1 MFDLFLQG
9 GTWIMSILTVEL
21 ICLLF
26 AAWKAPAWVRE
37 IGLLVLV
44 TDLIWQLKGM
54 FNAAEVVQQVGDV
67 PLTLV
72 AGGLKVSF
80 ISLIYALLIY
90 AASLVIRM
98 LRVGENTGALDDAL
112 LNVSYFYNRDV
123 RESVQ
128 KMQQLIEPLL
138 TVVMGGLLGWIMLS
152 VLGPVYDVISKIK
165 A

>member
-1 MFDLFLQG
+1 MKQFLPVVWWLTATLVIAFVLVGLGYLFADALLLGVLFLPG
-9 GTWIMSILTVEL
+9 MLTARYFVPQL
-21 ICLLF
+21 SF

-98 LRVGENTGALDDAL
+98 L
-112 LNVSYFYNRDV
+112 
-123 RESVQ
+123 Q
-128 KMQQLIEPLL
+128 KPRI
-138 TVVMGGLLGWIMLS
+138 
-152 VLGPVYDVISKIK
+152 
-165 A
+165 

>member
-54 FNAAEVVQQVGDV
+54 FNAAEVVQQV

-98 LRVGENTGALDDAL
+98 L
-112 LNVSYFYNRDV
+112 
-123 RESVQ
+123 Q
-128 KMQQLIEPLL
+128 KPRI
-138 TVVMGGLLGWIMLS
+138 
-152 VLGPVYDVISKIK
+152 
-165 A
+165 

>member
-37 IGLLVLV
+37 IGLLV
-44 TDLIWQLKGM
+44 KGM

-98 LRVGENTGALDDAL
+98 L
-112 LNVSYFYNRDV
+112 
-123 RESVQ
+123 Q
-128 KMQQLIEPLL
+128 KPRI
-138 TVVMGGLLGWIMLS
+138 
-152 VLGPVYDVISKIK
+152 
-165 A
+165 

>member
-67 PLTLV
+67 PCRRLEGIIHIADLRPADLCRLAGDPHV
-72 AGGLKVSF
+72 AE
-80 ISLIYALLIY
+80 
-90 AASLVIRM
+90 AADIARL
-98 LRVGENTGALDDAL
+98 GTGAYGRKMAAGLPVRFCAL
-112 LNVSYFYNRDV
+112 SGF
-123 RESVQ
+123 
-128 KMQQLIEPLL
+128 
-138 TVVMGGLLGWIMLS
+138 
-152 VLGPVYDVISKIK
+152 
-165 A
+165 

>member
-1 MFDLFLQG
+1 
-9 GTWIMSILTVEL
+9 MSILTVEL

-54 FNAAEVVQQVGDV
+54 FNAAEVV

-98 LRVGENTGALDDAL
+98 L
-112 LNVSYFYNRDV
+112 
-123 RESVQ
+123 Q
-128 KMQQLIEPLL
+128 KPRI
-138 TVVMGGLLGWIMLS
+138 
-152 VLGPVYDVISKIK
+152 
-165 A
+165 

>member
-1 MFDLFLQG
+1 
-9 GTWIMSILTVEL
+9 MSILTVEL

-90 AASLVIRM
+90 AGLYGIAHKLTLPPASDFNLYTASAET
-98 LRVGENTGALDDAL
+98 LRTLRALPDSLSEAIAL
-112 LNVSYFYNRDV
+112 AEADPFV
-123 RESVQ
+123 RAH
-128 KMQQLIEPLL
+128 LPH
-138 TVVMGGLLGWIMLS
+138 S
-152 VLGPVYDVISKIK
+152 VLCAFGGR
-165 A
+165 

>member
-80 ISLIYALLIY
+80 IHIADLRPADLCRLAGDPHVAE
-90 AASLVIRM
+90 AADIARL
-98 LRVGENTGALDDAL
+98 GTGAYGRKMAAGLPVRFCAL
-112 LNVSYFYNRDV
+112 SGF
-123 RESVQ
+123 
-128 KMQQLIEPLL
+128 
-138 TVVMGGLLGWIMLS
+138 
-152 VLGPVYDVISKIK
+152 
-165 A
+165 

>member
-1 MFDLFLQG
+1 MDHVDPDRGIDL
-9 GTWIMSILTVEL
+9 SVVCRVES
-21 ICLLF
+21 
-26 AAWKAPAWVRE
+26 PGMGQ

-98 LRVGENTGALDDAL
+98 L
-112 LNVSYFYNRDV
+112 
-123 RESVQ
+123 Q
-128 KMQQLIEPLL
+128 KPRI
-138 TVVMGGLLGWIMLS
+138 
-152 VLGPVYDVISKIK
+152 
-165 A
+165 

>member
-1 MFDLFLQG
+1 
-9 GTWIMSILTVEL
+9 MSILTVEL

-37 IGLLVLV
+37 IGLLVP
-44 TDLIWQLKGM
+44 DLIWQLKGM

-98 LRVGENTGALDDAL
+98 L
-112 LNVSYFYNRDV
+112 
-123 RESVQ
+123 Q
-128 KMQQLIEPLL
+128 KPRI
-138 TVVMGGLLGWIMLS
+138 
-152 VLGPVYDVISKIK
+152 
-165 A
+165 

>member
-26 AAWKAPAWVRE
+26 AAWKAPAGVSE
-37 IGLLVLV
+37 IGLLGVG

-72 AGGLKVSF
+72 AGGLKVSYLT
-80 ISLIYALLIY
+80 LIYALLIY

-98 LRVGENTGALDDAL
+98 L
-112 LNVSYFYNRDV
+112 
-123 RESVQ
+123 Q
-128 KMQQLIEPLL
+128 KPRI
-138 TVVMGGLLGWIMLS
+138 
-152 VLGPVYDVISKIK
+152 
-165 A
+165 

>member
-72 AGGLKVSF
+72 AGGL
-80 ISLIYALLIY
+80 LIY

-98 LRVGENTGALDDAL
+98 L
-112 LNVSYFYNRDV
+112 
-123 RESVQ
+123 Q
-128 KMQQLIEPLL
+128 KPRI
-138 TVVMGGLLGWIMLS
+138 
-152 VLGPVYDVISKIK
+152 
-165 A
+165 